1 MRGGRFLQTDP
12 IGYDDDLNLY
22 AYVGN
27 DPINAR
33 DPTGRQSAT
42 ETGSRLRREITR
54 EIRLTREGGTRQD
67 TQRRG
72 SLQTSLQNLD
82 SIDIETVEPVAAPD
96 QQLAAGAAQA
106 AREAGSERIVGATAP
121 SETGG
126 TPTYTPLSSSRSRT
140 AATGTMQDGVDLTS
154 HAHSGNPG
162 DQYPGVGDPVIMLQT
177 GVPAVYAN
185 GGNSAALGW
194 NGTQFTL
201 SPVEGDLPSFER
213 APSWIKDT
221 FEPWE

>member
-1 MRGGRFLQTDP
+1 VQEEAPLRLRHALSPAANLIRPPRGHLLLNQEKGRCACEGRRDHFLQTDP
-12 IGYDDDLNLY
+12 VGYEDDLNLY

-27 DPINAR
+27 DP
-33 DPTGRQSAT
+33 
-42 ETGSRLRREITR
+42 
-54 EIRLTREGGTRQD
+54 
-67 TQRRG
+67 
-72 SLQTSLQNLD
+72 
-82 SIDIETVEPVAAPD
+82 
-96 QQLAAGAAQA
+96 
-106 AREAGSERIVGATAP
+106 SERIVGATAP